1 MSSVRETLFSLYY
14 QGNKMTC
21 SYNLCLITASVFTLI
36 RLSGGNN
43 AYEGRVEVYHAGQW
57 GTICDDQ
64 WDDADAEVVCRQL
77 GLGFVFLRF
86 LLQQQ
91 SREGSNI
98 HSLEFSKGIPLKLHL
113 FFKAGT
119 TFIYRK
125 IRYSAN
131 TFKSLELCFIRSNFQ
146 CYVIN
151 AILSVRQTKDLSQNK
166 F

>member
-1 MSSVRETLFSLYY
+1 MFDHSFCLYSDPAVWWEQRLRRKSRSLPCGPVGHYLWWSVGWRGCWSCLSAAWPWVCFS
-14 QGNKMTC
+14 TC
-21 SYNLCLITASVFTLI
+21 
-36 RLSGGNN
+36 
-43 AYEGRVEVYHAGQW
+43 
-57 GTICDDQ
+57 
-64 WDDADAEVVCRQL
+64 
-77 GLGFVFLRF
+77 F

-113 FFKAGT
+113 FFKART

-146 CYVIN
+146 CYVID

-166 F
+166 FWLFIEHALQFQKSCNQNP